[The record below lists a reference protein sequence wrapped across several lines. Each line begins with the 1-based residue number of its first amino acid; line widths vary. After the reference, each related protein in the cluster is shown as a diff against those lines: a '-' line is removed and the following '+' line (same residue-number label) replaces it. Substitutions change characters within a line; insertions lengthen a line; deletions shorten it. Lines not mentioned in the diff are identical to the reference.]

1 MGQVNDIAR
10 PPHAQE
16 RKYRR
21 FALRYPVQVKF
32 PLGKSVS
39 ELQAVSQ
46 NVSIGGLLLE
56 TPSPIPQHCS
66 VNFTMTVQGGQVA
79 HPIELVGEGR
89 VVRIEPRGPGA
100 GFAIA
105 VECNRPI
112 SQMENYLAALRG

>member
-1 MGQVNDIAR
+1 MGKINHAAR
-10 PPHAQE
+10 PLAAQE

-21 FALRYPVQVKF
+21 FPLRYPVHVSF
-32 PLGKSVS
+32 PLGNSVS

-66 VNFTMTVQGGQVA
+66 VSFTMTVQGGPVA
-79 HPIELVGEGR
+79 RPIELVGEGR

-112 SQMENYLAALRG
+112 SQMETYLVASGG